1 MKRKSNS
8 NKNGNSKPL
17 PNKLR
22 EALASSHQ
30 DPQAPAALAWNPS
43 KHDQEVGARLTEANK
58 SKARSL
64 ISQAY
69 NEWKR
74 QVQRR
79 IKSKTIQTRQ
89 DLVKELYA
97 LHDIVARETSAPEMF
112 DYRAFCLAMIEDK
125 IGEIIETRG
134 WRLNIFVEFIPEQSE
149 NATVLSISQKH
160 TFETLEEFL
169 SIPFLAAYREKVGFI
184 GFVRNHRQIFAFF
197 NDGAF
202 TKAGAVISLKGIDK
216 LPTMLEIEKEL
227 AALKKKPA

>member
-8 NKNGNSKPL
+8 NKNGNKPPEPPKVDL
-17 PNKLR
+17 KFNPELHDNR
-22 EALASSHQ
+22 VAS
-30 DPQAPAALAWNPS
+30 
-43 KHDQEVGARLTEANK
+43 RLTEANK

-149 NATVLSISQKH
+149 NATVLSISQKKH
-160 TFETLEEFL
+160 TFDTLEEFL

-202 TKAGAVISLKGIDK
+202 TKAGAVISLKGLDK